1 MWCSSSCQDT
11 LIPKARIAAPF
22 FVCGLVRDL
31 EIWAFYHTPNAF
43 FPFLSLY
50 WCFDQKYVVKYVKET
65 CGNVHS
71 TPKETCDNATLLSSK
86 NQLKNVTYAKSILK
100 TQVINFSAPFPMVK
114 DSRGMEHRVRG
125 CRCCPSAMIFQF
137 LVTRAPP
144 WVSAAHDDP
153 SGDGRRVWWQLTC
166 QKGAREASWK
176 VAVNHCDLCSN
187 CGCRFQSGASNVHTK
202 VETSG

>member
-86 NQLKNVTYAKSILK
+86 NQLEKCYIRKIDLEDAGDQFFRTISNGQMILVAWN
-100 TQVINFSAPFPMVK
+100 TGFEGADVILHV
-114 DSRGMEHRVRG
+114 
-125 CRCCPSAMIFQF
+125 
-137 LVTRAPP
+137 
-144 WVSAAHDDP
+144 
-153 SGDGRRVWWQLTC
+153 
-166 QKGAREASWK
+166 
-176 VAVNHCDLCSN
+176 
-187 CGCRFQSGASNVHTK
+187 
-202 VETSG
+202 